1 MDDPSPEQLV
11 DLPPSA
17 KLVFKTLEYA
27 ATPLTQQQLVT
38 HSRLIPRTTRYALTR
53 LKSVGLVEEEINF
66 ADARQSIYH
75 LSPADGETPEKPL
88 PPAEHDG

>member
-27 ATPLTQQQLVT
+27 DTPLTQQQLVG
-38 HSRLIPRTTRYALTR
+38 HSRLSSRTTRYALTR
-53 LKSVGLVEEEINF
+53 LQSVELVDKKIHL
-66 ADARQSIYH
+66 ADARQSLYQ
-75 LSPADGETPEKPL
+75 LSADESTPESAPS
-88 PPAEHDG
+88 PTEYDG

>member
-27 ATPLTQQQLVT
+27 DTPLTQQQLIG
-38 HSRLIPRTTRYALTR
+38 HSRLSARTTRYALTR
-53 LKSVGLVEEEINF
+53 LQSVALVDEEINL
-66 ADARQSIYH
+66 ADARQSLYQ
-75 LSPADGETPEKPL
+75 LS
-88 PPAEHDG
+88 PPAESTPESAPPPD

>member
-27 ATPLTQQQLVT
+27 DTPLTQQQLVGR
-38 HSRLIPRTTRYALTR
+38 SRLSSRTTRYALTR
-53 LKSVGLVEEEINF
+53 LKSVELVVDEINL
-66 ADARQSIYH
+66 ADARQSIYQ
-75 LSPADGETPEKPL
+75 LSSAAESSPESAS